1 MMTAV
6 ATRADEE
13 TDVERADA
21 NLQMLLVLLH
31 SEVASGPGDVVGH
44 QRGKEDLNKNVTNL
58 LTQLSVAIPTSHL
71 HIMLKLPQ

>member
-1 MMTAV
+1 
-6 ATRADEE
+6 
-13 TDVERADA
+13 
-21 NLQMLLVLLH
+21 MLLVLLH

-58 LTQLSVAIPTSHL
+58 LTQLSVASPTSHL